1 MTKVIQIKDVENYSL
16 NIEQMVQND
25 EDIEK
30 LEQGTDDVRC
40 EITVLLN
47 FSSHPQFTDEQI
59 CINHTQIQEK
69 LCIYL
74 KQLLEEWN
82 ERLQKNN
89 EELEVE
95 VDLDGK

>member
-25 EDIEK
+25 ENIEK
-30 LEQGTDDVRC
+30 LEQGTDAVRC

-47 FSSHPQFTDEQI
+47 FSSHPQFTYEQI